1 LNFGPSFYLCMAG
14 ALGRD
19 GYHGWLRAEHRLMAG
34 KETVES
40 TKSRCFI
47 LHSTTETR
55 TLNALSK
62 QEAFCPKSVTREN
75 HLVTSHHFRPQT
87 RRVSEP
93 ISTSTSPP
101 SNHPLHNH
109 LLPPHNFHE
118 NHNHAMTSA
127 PQNLTIYPDYCHAL
141 SPTIGKWVPLRATD
155 IHGLQKVGM
164 FCDREL
170 PIALLIFDYEVLL
183 EQMLIAHLGNRKAI
197 IPLPKPSDKMGARY
211 RRHCRRR

>member
-1 LNFGPSFYLCMAG
+1 MDHPFIYAWQGV
-14 ALGRD
+14 GRD

-40 TKSRCFI
+40 TKSRRFI
-47 LHSTTETR
+47 LHSTTEAR
-55 TLNALSK
+55 TLNALSR

-87 RRVSEP
+87 RRVSKP
-93 ISTSTSPP
+93 ISTSTSSP

-170 PIALLIFDYEVLL
+170 PIALPPTFSSFWFS
-183 EQMLIAHLGNRKAI
+183 
-197 IPLPKPSDKMGARY
+197 IPRFNWSR
-211 RRHCRRR
+211 C